1 MKFIS
6 TSLPLIYIGSLYVTN
21 ADKGNMRGLH
31 SNRDMLE
38 QTTDETLDVFAEEQV
53 GILEKETKD
62 ITNSHGS
69 RSGSGSGS
77 GSANSRSENKSTSKG
92 KTHGGRKLSSGN
104 SKSGK
109 SRSRSRSRRDLGTV
123 SEFDIIDKG
132 ATPLV
137 ETPVVVFEK
146 KSYSGPSKGKGSS
159 GSHYGYSYGSSRSKG
174 KGSSR
179 SHSSYGGY
187 HHKVVEI
194 VGTGSY

>member
-6 TSLPLIYIGSLYVTN
+6 TSLPLIYIGSLYVTK
-21 ADKGNMRGLH
+21 AEKGNMRGLH

-77 GSANSRSENKSTSKG
+77 GSANSRSA
-92 KTHGGRKLSSGN
+92 KLSSGN

-109 SRSRSRSRRDLGTV
+109 SSSRSRSRRDLGTV